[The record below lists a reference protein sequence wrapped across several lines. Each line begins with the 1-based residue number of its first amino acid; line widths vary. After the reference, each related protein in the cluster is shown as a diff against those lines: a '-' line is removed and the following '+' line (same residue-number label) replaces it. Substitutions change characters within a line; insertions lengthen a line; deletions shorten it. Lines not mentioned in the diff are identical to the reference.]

1 MHVHV
6 YIVYRLL
13 VDVLLSKY
21 LAAKSTSKSSQKK
34 TARVLSSPS
43 YVVLANALVVCH
55 SAVEFLTDSLTTSNA
70 SIKKSELLRILFGDS
85 PSTQCLTLLPEALS
99 SCLQKSD
106 HVLRSSFQIVS
117 GATEGTSQGT
127 LLSIRNIEQES
138 STFLFALMKRTCA
151 VIEALLGNICV
162 EDAKLLVCP
171 KPSLDM
177 ADLGE
182 TKSRKKSKKFK
193 GPLSVFE
200 SVFAADIRNL
210 EVLLKAGDFLS
221 SWIAPLTTIAAIS
234 SCLWSMTKALENVDE
249 ECRNSK
255 STPIVWRKEL
265 PESWLNIIMELEPVL
280 VRILIHLLFPTG
292 AAGLGFLTETTMKI
306 QEVVDADLEDNS
318 SDEVENVNP
327 INQDTDMMDEDLGE
341 VSSDEDS
348 PDKDNTVEDGL
359 GNEELEAEVIDVQD
373 SFHLLE
379 SSLNNVM
386 EGSSSSSQFGGLR
399 SILEEKDGDKSKLV
413 GELYMAI
420 AAVLK
425 LRGLFSSPFAFASPL
440 SPSSPSF
447 SYINDAPPPFLDTLL
462 LASYWLLSGSVQC
475 IPTQKLE
482 KPRWLVGVVQYM
494 GSVGAYLP
502 CMKPF
507 ISPIDFIKLVNLHIE
522 LLGALTPLR
531 DDPWT
536 ETETKTAD
544 NLDDDS
550 MGETLETADWD
561 LNNHDFRGPEGL
573 RNGSNSMI
581 SKWSAQLEFAVR
593 KSFESLLKYAP
604 RQHMVLALQSV
615 EKAMSGVWRGSN
627 RGSGL
632 EVTDAKTCEVGTV
645 VAAGVECLS
654 LLLQAVSGNQF
665 FRLSPGY
672 TLQTYTFSHF
682 LYKSWHTRSCF
693 FVKCICK

>member
-1 MHVHV
+1 MRVHV
-6 YIVYRLL
+6 YIVCRLI

-21 LAAKSTSKSSQKK
+21 QAAKSTSKSSQKK
-34 TARVLSSPS
+34 AARALSSPS
-43 YVVLANALVVCH
+43 YAVLANALVACH
-55 SAVEFLTDSLTTSNA
+55 SALEFLTNSLTTSNR
-70 SIKKSELLRILFGDS
+70 SIKKSEFLCILFGDS

-106 HVLRSSFQIVS
+106 DVLRSSFQIVL
-117 GATEGTSQGT
+117 GATEGTSQGM
-127 LLSIRNIEQES
+127 LSSVHNNEQES
-138 STFLFALMKRTCA
+138 LTFLFTLMKRTCA
-151 VIEALLGNICV
+151 VIEASLGNICV
-162 EDAKLLVCP
+162 EEAKLLVCP
-171 KPSLDM
+171 KPSVDM
-177 ADLGE
+177 ANLGD
-182 TKSRKKSKKFK
+182 TKSRKKSKKLK

-210 EVLLKAGDFLS
+210 ELLLKAGDLFS
-221 SWIAPLTTIAAIS
+221 NWIAPLTTIAAIS

-265 PESWLNIIMELEPVL
+265 PESWLSFIMELEPVL
-280 VRILIHLLFPTG
+280 VRILIHLLFPNG
-292 AAGLGFLTETTMKI
+292 AAGLGFLTETKTKSR
-306 QEVVDADLEDNS
+306 EVADADIEDNIP
-318 SDEVENVNP
+318 DEVEDVNP

-348 PDKDNTVEDGL
+348 PDKDTTVEEDGL
-359 GNEELEAEVIDVQD
+359 GNEEHEAEVIDVQD

-379 SSLNNVM
+379 SSLNNVT
-386 EGSSSSSQFGGLR
+386 EGSSQFGDLQ
-399 SILEEKDGDKSKLV
+399 SILEDKDGDKSKLV

-425 LRGLFSSPFAFASPL
+425 LRGLFSSPFAFASSL
-440 SPSSPSF
+440 SPSSPSS
-447 SYINDAPPPFLDTLL
+447 SYINNISPPFLDTLL
-462 LASYWLLSGSVQC
+462 LASYWLLSGSVQR
-475 IPTQKLE
+475 IPTQKME

-494 GSVGAYLP
+494 GSVGAYIP

-507 ISPIDFIKLVNLHIE
+507 ISPIDFIKLVNLHIG
-522 LLGALTPLR
+522 LLGALMPLR

-536 ETETKTAD
+536 ETETETAD
-544 NLDDDS
+544 NLDDDL
-550 MGETLETADWD
+550 MGENLETADWD

-581 SKWSAQLEFAVR
+581 SKWSAQLEFAVQ

-604 RQHMVLALQSV
+604 RQHMVLSLQSV
-615 EKAMSGVWRGSN
+615 EKAMSGVWGGSN

-632 EVTDAKTCEVGTV
+632 EVTNAKTCEVGTV

-654 LLLQAVSGNQF
+654 LLLQAVSGNQC
-665 FRLSPGY
+665 FRLYPGY
-672 TLQTYTFSHF
+672 TLQSLYTFPVFISARAF
-682 LYKSWHTRSCF
+682 LKLLFCQMY
-693 FVKCICK
+693 I